1 MSAVPQIP
9 ITHSILRADAL
20 AAVIAQAYDL
30 GSAVHCE
37 LMARGVNDIYLVRA
51 ADTRYAARVLRH
63 NFRTKNQVRYE
74 MDLIRFYAG
83 RGIAVSAPQP
93 THDDET
99 FVPVQALEGE
109 RYLSLFAWAPGG
121 PMAHGCTPAHAHR
134 LGATVAKMHLAAGE
148 FAAPATVMADTIP
161 AFQNKAPA
169 LMAMVGGDSTA
180 GRLYTDL
187 LRKTVDRLQALDLP
201 QGACH
206 GDIHTHN
213 VFRDEGGTLT
223 FIDWDNCGADFFA
236 KELMHFVWR
245 NDYLG
250 IDPALNHAFLAGYE
264 TVRTLHDDERA
275 QLPFFLTVRHLFILC
290 GMAGMI
296 NVVGRSAIGYQHQL
310 SRFYDL
316 IQKPAR
322 DAGLI

>member
-20 AAVIAQAYDL
+20 AEVIAKAYDL
-30 GSAVHCE
+30 GGPVHCE

-51 ADTRYAARVLRH
+51 AGTRYAARVLRH
-63 NFRTKNQVRYE
+63 KFRTEDQVRYE
-74 MDLIRFYAG
+74 MDLIRFYGAQ
-83 RGIAVSAPQP
+83 GIGVSAPQA
-93 THDDET
+93 TRQGET
-99 FVPVQALEGE
+99 FVPVQALEGT
-109 RYLSLFAWAPGG
+109 RYLTVFSWAPGG
-121 PMAHGCTPAHAHR
+121 PMAHACPPEDARR
-134 LGATVAKMHLAAGE
+134 LGATVARMHLAAAD
-148 FAAPATVMADTIP
+148 FAAPATVVADTIP
-161 AFQNKAPA
+161 SFRTKAPA
-169 LMAMVGGDSTA
+169 LMAMVGGDSAA

-187 LRKTVDRLQALDLP
+187 LEKAIDRLEALDLP
-201 QGACH
+201 RGACH

-213 VFRDEGGTLT
+213 VFRAADGALT
-223 FIDWDNCGADFFA
+223 FIDWDNCGEDFFA
-236 KELMHFVWR
+236 KELMHFIWR
-245 NDYLG
+245 NEYLG
-250 IDPALNHAFLAGYE
+250 VNSALNDAFLAGYE
-264 TVRTLHDDERA
+264 SVRPFSTEERA

-316 IQKPAR
+316 IQEPAR